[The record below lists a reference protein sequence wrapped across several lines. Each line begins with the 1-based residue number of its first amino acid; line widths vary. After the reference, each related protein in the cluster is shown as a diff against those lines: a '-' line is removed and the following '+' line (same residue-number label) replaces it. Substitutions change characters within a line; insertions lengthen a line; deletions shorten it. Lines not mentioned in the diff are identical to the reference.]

1 MLLSNLMRH
10 GEHRY
15 FLITCYAKRDGLD
28 VSQQLK
34 VELPVDPNS
43 PGGHLL
49 VLSNAVAG
57 T

>member
-28 VSQQLK
+28 VSQQLP
-34 VELPVDPNS
+34 VELDPNS